1 MEEEDIELE
10 KIFWL
15 VQMDQSL
22 VLFQIYNFHCI
33 IHLELIMVL

>member
-1 MEEEDIELE
+1 MEEENIEQ
-10 KIFWL
+10 IFWL
-15 VQMDQSL
+15 VKMDQSL